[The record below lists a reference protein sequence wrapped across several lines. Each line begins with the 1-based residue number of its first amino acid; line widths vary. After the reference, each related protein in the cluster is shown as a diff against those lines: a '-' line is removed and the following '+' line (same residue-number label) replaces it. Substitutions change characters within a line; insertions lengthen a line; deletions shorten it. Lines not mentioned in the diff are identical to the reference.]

1 MKKVLVLILSMALMA
16 CNPVP
21 QSWTVTIIGLKDEP
35 EIITVQQGENY
46 RFVLP
51 EDALFNRVFVNEVEV
66 QLDAN
71 HEYLIEDIQTDI
83 QITFNRQHTII
94 LEQGVGYELVI
105 VDDHQVVN
113 EGQHVMFQLI
123 LDDDYDQ
130 SEPKVYINNIQ
141 TVLTDFEFEVEAVM
155 SNLMITVRNVIRN
168 PESPSIESPV
178 APPVETPVESP
189 VESPIEPPKPNYGQY
204 SNRDLSWWYRIPS
217 PLNLGVQPTIEADIA
232 RLLQQYNGLW
242 LKPATKKVI
251 YLTMDEGYEY
261 EQNTEQILDIAKV
274 KQVPIMF
281 FVTGSY
287 VQRNPQ
293 LVQRMVKEGH
303 VVANHTDRH
312 LRAAPALDE
321 GTEVFIQ
328 DIKQLEEKY
337 RDLMGQ
343 EIAKFYRPPEG
354 GYSERSLKIAQD
366 LGYTTVFWSFAYRDW
381 LVDAQP
387 DLQQAYEQI
396 MGQLHPGS
404 IMLLHAVS
412 VTNVQL
418 LERLID
424 DIRAQGYVFDVL
436 K

>member
-293 LVQRMVKEGH
+293 LV
-303 VVANHTDRH
+303 
-312 LRAAPALDE
+312 
-321 GTEVFIQ
+321 
-328 DIKQLEEKY
+328 
-337 RDLMGQ
+337 
-343 EIAKFYRPPEG
+343 
-354 GYSERSLKIAQD
+354 
-366 LGYTTVFWSFAYRDW
+366 
-381 LVDAQP
+381 
-387 DLQQAYEQI
+387 
-396 MGQLHPGS
+396 
-404 IMLLHAVS
+404 
-412 VTNVQL
+412 
-418 LERLID
+418 
-424 DIRAQGYVFDVL
+424 
-436 K
+436 